1 MRVGLA
7 CQQLSGSFSLWLR
20 AMAPLQRPVIE
31 AELQSAQIRSAPLV
45 AEEKVAPEPTVEILY
60 QGTGWDRLFSQ
71 FGDGF
76 TDIAEPTTQLWAQD
90 SFLLP
95 AQAIAVV
102 AESICGTPRNNSA
115 GHWSSAPSQLRF
127 SSSCCA
133 KARNSHCPGQEFV
146 AETWRDNVV
155 NYVCRDRA
163 KSLAIRL

>member
-1 MRVGLA
+1 
-7 CQQLSGSFSLWLR
+7 
-20 AMAPLQRPVIE
+20 MAPLQRPVIE
-31 AELQSAQIRSAPLV
+31 AELQSAQILSAPLV

-115 GHWSSAPSQLRF
+115 GHWNQPQASSGSHRAAAQKPGTLIAPDK
-127 SSSCCA
+127 SSWPKHGVTMS
-133 KARNSHCPGQEFV
+133 
-146 AETWRDNVV
+146 
-155 NYVCRDRA
+155 
-163 KSLAIRL
+163 